1 MPTSFLYIDGMKK
14 QTVGVALA
22 FVGLGLVGVV
32 AVAGLP
38 GINPNTKQPVS
49 EVPDASDFLF
59 MDPQIASLPRQ
70 DISEDEKEGLLFMR
84 EEEKLARDVY
94 ITLYEKWGLPIFTNI
109 SQSEQ
114 SHTEAVRTVL
124 VKYAIEDPVTDE
136 ASGKFTNTDLATLY
150 RDLLAE
156 GERSEMDALKVGA
169 YIEDLDIK
177 DLQTRI
183 AQTDNDDI
191 RLVYENLMK
200 GSRNHL
206 RAFVSQIES
215 RGGVYVPRHISKEE
229 FDVIVSSPRETGAVG
244 GTRAGR

>member
-1 MPTSFLYIDGMKK
+1 MKK

-32 AVAGLP
+32 AVGGLL
-38 GINPNTKQPVS
+38 GMNSNTKELAS
-49 EVPDASDFLF
+49 EVPDPSDFLS
-59 MDPQIASLPRQ
+59 MGPQITSLPRQ
-70 DISEDEKEGLLFMR
+70 DISENEKEGLLFMR

-94 ITLYEKWGLPIFTNI
+94 TTLYEKWGLPIFTNI

-114 SHTEAVRTVL
+114 SHTEAVRVVL
-124 VKYAIEDPVTDE
+124 IKYDIEDPVTDE
-136 ASGKFTNTDLATLY
+136 TSGKFANTDLATLY
-150 RDLLAE
+150 INLLAE
-156 GERSEMDALKVGA
+156 GQRSELDALKVGA

-191 RLVYENLMK
+191 RLVYQNLMK

-215 RGGVYVPRHISKEE
+215 RGGVYVPRYISKEE
-229 FDVIVSSPRETGAVG
+229 FDVIVSSPRETGTVG
-244 GTRAGR
+244 GSRAGRQ